1 MTEIRQLTTY
11 AQKESFRAMLLD
23 ADPCW
28 EMVLN
33 YLDGDMYVLYYNG
46 QPAAEAVIFY
56 REDFGMPE
64 LKNILVLPHFRRRGL
79 AQHLISHLQSLYSA
93 QAQAMCVGTSTVS
106 DGALRLYISCGFSP
120 WFVEQNFFTRNYPE
134 PIFEEDGRQC
144 IDMQYLRCDLPHVM

>member
-1 MTEIRQLTTY
+1 M
-11 AQKESFRAMLLD
+11 
-23 ADPCW
+23 
-28 EMVLN
+28 
-33 YLDGDMYVLYYNG
+33 LYYNG
-46 QPAAEAVIFY
+46 QPAAEAVVFY

-64 LKNILVLPHFRRRGL
+64 LKNISVLPHFRRRGL